1 MDLSRNF
8 NWLHGRS
15 KGNLAGHS
23 LGTIATPL
31 LHLASNMMLKDG
43 SIPPCPRHVI
53 DGENP
58 IPMLLLRDS
67 AYSLMPYL
75 MKEYA
80 NGEST

>member
-23 LGTIATPL
+23 LGTIGTLAL
-31 LHLASNMMLKDG
+31 LHLASNMTLKDG

-53 DGENP
+53 DENP